1 MRETRNLETMTAT
14 GRRKARGRATAI
26 VVVMVA
32 GALATAAPAVAQLGD
47 LGILAFGDSE
57 VSRFLDDIQGDI
69 RDERERI
76 LDIDRDV
83 ADLEDF
89 ERDLRDDL
97 RRTASEPTRDRI
109 RDRIA
114 DVNDAIRILEDRRDA
129 RENRLDAL
137 EDRRDDVLDAFGLD
151 LGRSADVDLRDFGSL
166 DRVTDVA
173 SEATRDI
180 RDIDQDIA
188 DLERR
193 EDELR
198 RDLRLVENERTRDR
212 IRDRID
218 DIDRAIDILE
228 DRRDRVEDR
237 RDAALDVVDDLFG
250 GGVSR
255 TLRDFDRIDLGG
267 AGLFGDRIDLEDRLL
282 LELAFG

>member
-1 MRETRNLETMTAT
+1 MTAT